1 MLPIWWTLEISKI
14 HYVRSI
20 IMSRKIFTNEF
31 KQKLLK
37 EHDEQGVSFWKLGKQ
52 YGIEASIIRRWWHSY
67 DAWGEDG
74 LEKHN
79 SDLCNY
85 SGEFKQ
91 KVVREYLAGGISQQT
106 LAKKYSILSPG
117 TISHWAKAYNNH
129 EELTESRPKG
139 EYLMVKDNKGRK
151 TTLEERIA
159 IVEHCTANANNY
171 ALTAKEYHCSYG
183 QVYAWVKKYESQG
196 VEGLYDRRGRNKP
209 AEELTELE
217 KLQAENRLLRA
228 QAKQQRMEI
237 DFLKKLDAVERR

>member
-1 MLPIWWTLEISKI
+1 MP
-14 HYVRSI
+14 
-20 IMSRKIFTNEF
+20 RKKTVYTKEF
-31 KQKLLK
+31 KLKLLK
-37 EHDEQGVSFWKLGKQ
+37 EHDEQGVSFYRLEKENGIPLG
-52 YGIEASIIRRWWHSY
+52 IMRRWLAAYKSY
-67 DAWGEDG
+67 GENG
-74 LEKHN
+74 LIKHN

-129 EELTESRPKG
+129 EELTKSRPKG

-228 QAKQQRMEI
+228 QAKQQQMEI